1 MSKECVPVRYWSEY
15 LPTLKQKGVNEALSS
30 VFFRSAPLN
39 RWIRRKLSEGF
50 QSGESLAADPVFES
64 VFGWRESN
72 STYGGLVKRGLL
84 LEETL
89 RAVNRPNAPKIDP
102 KWKVYQHQLEAF
114 EALGDK
120 KHCNSVIVSSGTG
133 SGKTECFMLPLLN
146 DLAQE
151 VLPPGTK
158 PSRGVRALF
167 LYPLNA
173 LIESQQERLSNWTK
187 PFNGR
192 IKYCRY
198 NGNTPPN
205 PPSSPSSPEEV
216 RDRKTLRQVVP
227 QMLLSNPSMIERML
241 MRDEDRPI
249 LEETRKNHCFR
260 WVIIDEAHTY
270 IGTKAADLALLLRR
284 VMNAFGADPSQVHFV
299 ATSATVDAS
308 DEKAKQALKDFL
320 TDLSGSR
327 PEQIHLILGERKRPA
342 DITVPDD
349 NGLSI
354 AELLSVADQDYDH
367 KNTDYPE
374 LRKALLNNRQAMQIR
389 NYFIA
394 NQRARLSKLQEVFNV
409 SKPVEMLQWLDV
421 LTAVPDL
428 LPLRLHQ
435 FLNSTGLLYACPD
448 SNCSCKD
455 PEFSDKEW
463 LFGNVYFEGRT
474 HCDCGAPLFPI
485 AACSHCN
492 SITLKAEL
500 DLNTNQIVPPNSTR
514 EDEQLWR
521 FIEETGQNDASE
533 IVNPIKS
540 ATESSDSQTD
550 KEVSDT
556 SQDALSENSDEFAD
570 KPLSV
575 KATSLSSTIAVHIS
589 NTENASMQLDVEWK
603 QDDEILA
610 CSVGIITAQ
619 KNNDKDKTTIRCA
632 ACDSDLLPSKYYLR
646 RVSTRYFQMLLPYL
660 VEHGLTDASNN
671 LYRPMGGRRLISFTD
686 SRQGTAKTSALIE
699 REGERSYVMSSLY
712 QQLLQRNQLNDEKQT
727 QFNEFKKIYEQTKAP
742 VILNAMEALRPKP
755 EIFWNDFINFLA
767 TSLANPENQTTHQL
781 VHSMWQRDSLGY
793 ELAKVTAEILLLRE
807 FHCRPVNG
815 RNLET
820 CGLVSL
826 HYTALDSIP
835 ESKIP
840 SLWKEKKFTLDD
852 WKNYLKHCID
862 FFVRPQHC
870 LPFPGQWH
878 VHGGNR
884 MVYKHI
890 IVRPDADSPKQPQIR
905 WPQIYPKY
913 QKRASRFLRYTA
925 GLLGYG
931 TDSERYTHDEI
942 EDTNRL
948 LRVAYETLTACG
960 QLMAIEGGYVLN
972 LEKVVLKLNKEA
984 WLFDNN
990 RLYDAVIGSE
1000 LCTLCP
1006 EDLNSTKAQK
1016 VEIPSVDITYDAWCT
1031 QPEASRE
1038 KVREQLRNNP
1048 AYEEAVMNGRWSA
1061 LATHTLENT
1070 GYFSAAEHTAQ
1081 LDKGTRSNFT
1091 EDFKKGFINVLN
1103 CSTTMEMGVDLSDIN
1118 TVVMNNVPP
1127 HPANYL
1133 QRAGRAGRRN
1143 ETRANTFTLC
1153 GSTPRDRH
1161 VFSHPDW
1168 ALTERQPQMQV
1179 ALTSAQLVQRHVNAQ
1194 LLSDFFDLGR
1204 VESRVK
1210 LTVESWLNG
1219 LGERYQAWLKKLT
1232 SEAVPTAIVDKLK
1245 NITRRSILSQRPT
1258 QLLIQHSLDKIVEI
1272 TRYWQSRR
1280 KLYNLRL
1287 ADLEGHDE
1295 RASNAVNYQLLAFI
1309 SRPLYD
1315 GLTQELYLPSTIYI
1329 TNVIQFNN
1337 LPEPTEDYL
1346 FQEACD
1352 IQKARKEVSF
1362 IDLPSREAA
1371 VGIYEYAPGATVV
1384 IDNEVFE
1391 SAGIERTWIT
1401 PEQGNKVQVDE
1412 MRRYCECDCGE
1423 VSLLG
1428 TEADAICSNCGRP
1441 IAKPE
1446 PAIIPQKFCVERFNT
1461 PHNDISKL
1469 VSFPRQDDKIHLE
1482 EDWICIGRGKNAV
1495 SVRTSTEGSVISH
1508 NKGRGK
1514 GFNVCL
1520 ACGWARPADPDNDD
1534 DVRHYPVRSVNP
1546 IFTIDDGH
1554 CVGGTADSYLMKR
1567 KMLLASEFKT
1577 DCLQVKFPLPRRFS
1591 ETYDRARSAGLG
1603 LCIVLRRA
1611 IAHHYGVEED
1621 ELGFT
1626 YLPLRRHLIVS
1637 VYDKKM
1643 SGYTSGLGD
1652 SIVGI
1657 LQEARSY
1664 LDCPNQCRASC
1675 PACLQ
1680 TFDSRSK
1687 EKELDRHDALD
1698 VFSEDI
1704 LASLTVDSDHH
1715 NFAGTDSEYLAYG
1728 MRTYIEGE
1736 LKQEK
1741 AKRVVLRLS
1750 HPADDFDLR
1759 SSDLS
1764 AYVSALCSQN
1774 LGSMVTLQA
1783 VDFDW
1788 DQLPEDCFPS
1798 LKYWETCGV
1807 CFSKETV
1814 AVKTA
1819 HLTAI
1824 LTMSDG
1830 TFRGIA
1836 LDCEHSDELRSH
1848 WQFESANPK
1857 AAPTQAYIG
1866 RVSGIPAA
1874 LPCKAPSIK
1883 VAVAQEVTNAAH
1895 ILPALD
1901 FNLMTF
1907 RNFGERLLQA
1917 AARAHGEASFED
1929 LLDNQVKNP
1938 TLTGVTFTDR
1948 YLVRAM
1954 DPVLV
1959 LSIFRVLRN
1968 IAGTEST
1975 DFVIKT
1981 RSSNQSGNDPYKIR
1995 NYWRDDVSKEDTLSV
2010 IAAQVK
2016 QGKCGWLPASFHFY
2030 IEDELPHERRLTL
2043 TFGSGEKYVLQLD
2056 RGVGFVN
2063 ANGVIP
2069 PTVRS
2074 NDTKPYEV
2082 NLAQYLLRLTT
2093 STKAREE
2100 ELVFCSE
2107 QTSIFSWFD
2116 K

>member
-1 MSKECVPVRYWSEY
+1 MSKERVPVRYWSEY

-50 QSGESLAADPVFES
+50 QSGESLAADPVFEA
-64 VFGWRESN
+64 VFGWKESS

-89 RAVNRPNAPKIDP
+89 NAVNRPNSPKIDP

-120 KHCNSVIVSSGTG
+120 KNCNSVIVSSGTG

-151 VLPPGTK
+151 VPLGAK

-198 NGNTPPN
+198 NGNTPEF
-205 PPSSPSSPEEV
+205 PPTAPGSPEEV

-241 MRDEDRPI
+241 MRDEDQSI

-342 DITVPDD
+342 DITVADD

-354 AELLSVADQDYDH
+354 TDLLKIADQDYNN
-367 KNTDYPE
+367 KATDYPE
-374 LRKALLNNRQAMQIR
+374 LKQALLSNRQAMQLR
-389 NYFIA
+389 SYFIA
-394 NQRARLSKLQEVFNV
+394 NQQARLSKLQEVFNV
-409 SKPVEMLQWLDV
+409 SNPVEMLQWLDV

-435 FLNSTGLLYACPD
+435 FLNSTGLLYACPN
-448 SNCSCKD
+448 STCSCKD

-474 HCDCGAPLFPI
+474 HCACGAPLFPI

-533 IVNPIKS
+533 IINPIKS
-540 ATESSDSQTD
+540 TAESSESQTEN
-550 KEVSDT
+550 EVSDT
-556 SQDALSENSDEFAD
+556 ARDPLSENSDESSD
-570 KPLSV
+570 EPLS
-575 KATSLSSTIAVHIS
+575 AETTSLGSTIAVHIS
-589 NTENASMQLDVEWK
+589 NTKNATMQLDVEWK
-603 QDDEILA
+603 KDDENLA
-610 CSVGIITAQ
+610 CSVGIIPQDT
-619 KNNDKDKTTIRCA
+619 NDKGEITIRCA
-632 ACDSDLLPSKYYLR
+632 ACDSNLLPSKYYLR

-660 VEHGLTDASNN
+660 VEHGLTDVSHSI
-671 LYRPMGGRRLISFTD
+671 YRPMNGRRLISFTD
-686 SRQGTAKTSALIE
+686 SRQGTAKTAALIE
-699 REGERSYVMSSLY
+699 REGERSYVMSFMY
-712 QQLLQRNQLNDEKQT
+712 QQLLKGNQTTADKQE
-727 QFNEFKKIYEQTKAP
+727 QLRQLEQLYKQNELPALK
-742 VILNAMEALRPKP
+742 NAIESLRPKT
-755 EIFWNDFINFLA
+755 EIHWTELIDALKK
-767 TSLANPENQTTHQL
+767 SLSETQKSTMHQL
-781 VHSMWQRDSLGY
+781 VHSMWKTNDLGPEY
-793 ELAKVTAEILLLRE
+793 AKETAEILVLRE
-807 FHCRPVNG
+807 FHSRPVNG
-815 RNLET
+815 RNVET

-835 ESKIP
+835 ESKVP
-840 SLWKEKKFTLDD
+840 LLWKEKKYTLDD

-870 LPFPGQWH
+870 LPFPGEWH

-890 IVRPDADSPKQPQIR
+890 IVRPDADSHNPPQIR
-905 WPQIYPKY
+905 WPQIYPKK

-931 TDSERYTHDEI
+931 TDGERYTHDEI
-942 EDTNRL
+942 EDTNQL
-948 LRVAYETLTACG
+948 LRNAYETLTACG
-960 QLMAIEGGYVLN
+960 QLMAIEGGHVLN
-972 LEKVVLKLNKEA
+972 LEKVTLKLNKEA

-990 RLYDAVIGSE
+990 RLYDAIVGSE
-1000 LCTLCP
+1000 SRTLCP

-1016 VEIPSVDITYDAWCT
+1016 VEIPWVDITYDAWCT
-1031 QPEASRE
+1031 EREASRE

-1081 LDKGTRSNFT
+1081 LDKDTRSNFT

-1219 LGERYQAWLKKLT
+1219 LGERYQSWLKKLT
-1232 SEAVPTAIVDKLK
+1232 AEAVPTAIVDKLE
-1245 NITRRSILSQRPT
+1245 NITRRSILSQHPT
-1258 QLLIQHSLDKIVEI
+1258 QQLIQNSLNKIVEI

-1287 ADLEGHDE
+1287 ADLKDHDE
-1295 RASNAVNYQLLAFI
+1295 RATNAVNYQLLAFT
-1309 SRPLYD
+1309 SRPIYD
-1315 GLTQELYLPSTIYI
+1315 GLTQDLYLPSTIYI

-1337 LPEPTEDYL
+1337 LSEYKEDIL
-1346 FQEACD
+1346 FQKSNS
-1352 IQKARKEVSF
+1352 QRKKVSF
-1362 IDLPSREAA
+1362 RDLPSRDAA
-1371 VGIYEYAPGATVV
+1371 VGIYEYAPGSSVV

-1401 PEQGNKVQVDE
+1401 PEKGGKVQIDE
-1412 MRRYCECDCGE
+1412 MRRYCACNVCGE

-1428 TEADAICSNCGRP
+1428 TEAAAICTNCGNP
-1441 IAKPE
+1441 IDNPI
-1446 PAIIPQKFCVERFNT
+1446 PAIIPQKFCVSRVNI
-1461 PHNDISKL
+1461 PHNDISRL
-1469 VSFPRQDDKIHLE
+1469 VSFPRQEDKIHLDE
-1482 EDWICIGRGKNAV
+1482 NWAYIGREENTI
-1495 SVRTSTEGSVISH
+1495 SLRSSTEASVISY
-1508 NKGRGK
+1508 NPGRDNQ

-1520 ACGWARPADPDNDD
+1520 ACGWARPAESDDD
-1534 DVRHYPVRSVNP
+1534 DVQHFPVRSVNP
-1546 IFTIDDGH
+1546 IFTTDMGH
-1554 CVGGTADSYLMKR
+1554 CVGGTADSYLLKR
-1567 KMLLASEFKT
+1567 NIFLASEFKT
-1577 DCLQVKFPLPRRFS
+1577 DCLQVKFPLPKKFS
-1591 ETYDRARSAGLG
+1591 ITRARSAGLG
-1603 LCIVLRRA
+1603 LSIVLRRA
-1611 IAHHYGVEED
+1611 VAHHYGIEED
-1621 ELGFT
+1621 ELGFA
-1626 YLPLRRHLIVS
+1626 YQVLLGQLIVS

-1643 SGYTSGLGD
+1643 SGYTSGL
-1652 SIVGI
+1652 SNSVIGI
-1657 LQEARSY
+1657 LMEARSY
-1664 LDCPNQCRASC
+1664 LNCPNQCTASC

-1687 EKELDRHDALD
+1687 ERELDRHDALA
-1698 VFSEDI
+1698 VFSEGV
-1704 LASLTVDSDHH
+1704 LASLTVDSNHH
-1715 NFAGTDSEYLAYG
+1715 DFAGDDSEYLAYG
-1728 MRTYIEGE
+1728 MRTHIEDE
-1736 LKQEK
+1736 LNQEK
-1741 AKRVVLRLS
+1741 AKQVVLRLWR
-1750 HPADDFDLR
+1750 PADDFDLR

-1764 AYVSALCSQN
+1764 AYVSELCSQN
-1774 LGSMVTLQA
+1774 LGSMITLQA

-1788 DQLPEDCFPS
+1788 EQLPEDCFPS
-1798 LKYWETCGV
+1798 LKYWETYGV
-1807 CFSKETV
+1807 HFSKEIS
-1814 AVKTA
+1814 KLPEKMA
-1819 HLTAI
+1819 HLAAI
-1824 LTMSDG
+1824 LTLSDG

-1848 WQFESANPK
+1848 WLFESANPD

-1866 RVSGIPAA
+1866 RVGDIPATK
-1874 LPCKAPSIK
+1874 PCKAPSIK
-1883 VAVAQEVTNAAH
+1883 AAVDQKATNAAH
-1895 ILPALD
+1895 ILPGLD

-1907 RNFGERLLQA
+1907 RSFGERLLQA
-1917 AARAHGEASFED
+1917 AARAHGETSFEN
-1929 LLDNQVKNP
+1929 LLDNQVKEP

-1959 LSIFRVLRN
+1959 LSIFRALRN

-1981 RSSNQSGNDPYKIR
+1981 RSSTQSSNDPYKVR

-2010 IAAQVK
+2010 MAVQLR
-2016 QGKCGWLPASFHFY
+2016 QGKCGWEPTSFHFY

-2043 TFGSGEKYVLQLD
+2043 TFCSGEKYVLQLD

-2063 ANGVIP
+2063 SNGAIP
-2069 PTVRS
+2069 FSVRS
-2074 NDTKPYEV
+2074 NGTNPYEV
-2082 NLAQYLLRLTT
+2082 NLAHYLLRLTT
-2093 STKAREE
+2093 STKTREE
-2100 ELVFCSE
+2100 EQVFCSE

>member
-1 MSKECVPVRYWSEY
+1 MSKERVPVRYWSEY

-64 VFGWRESN
+64 VFGWKESS

-89 RAVNRPNAPKIDP
+89 QAVNRPNAPKIDP

-120 KHCNSVIVSSGTG
+120 KHCNSIIVSSGTG

-151 VLPPGTK
+151 IPPGAK
-158 PSRGVRALF
+158 PSRGIRALF

-198 NGNTPPN
+198 NGNTPEV
-205 PPSSPSSPEEV
+205 PPSSPGSPEEV
-216 RDRKTLRQVVP
+216 RDRKTLRKIVP

-249 LEETRKNHCFR
+249 LETTRKNRCFR

-284 VMNAFGADPSQVHFV
+284 VMNAFGADPTQVHFV

-342 DITVPDD
+342 DIAVADD

-354 AELLSVADQDYDH
+354 AELLSIADQDYNN
-367 KNTDYPE
+367 KNNDYPE
-374 LRKALLNNRQAMQIR
+374 LKKALLNNRQAMQIR
-389 NYFIA
+389 SYFIA

-409 SKPVEMLQWLDV
+409 SNPVEMLQWLDV

-455 PEFSDKEW
+455 LEFSDKEW
-463 LFGNVYFEGRT
+463 LFGNVYFEGHT

-492 SITLKAEL
+492 SVTLKAEL
-500 DLNTNQIVPPNSTR
+500 DLDTSQIFPPNSTR
-514 EDEQLWR
+514 EDERLWR

-533 IVNPIKS
+533 IINPIKS
-540 ATESSDSQTD
+540 TAEASDSQTD
-550 KEVSDT
+550 NEVSDT
-556 SQDALSENSDEFAD
+556 SRDTASEISDESSDEPVEA
-570 KPLSV
+570 LNS
-575 KATSLSSTIAVHIS
+575 SSTISVHIS
-589 NTENASMQLDVEWK
+589 NTTNAPMSMSVEWEK
-603 QDDEILA
+603 DGENHT
-610 CSVGIITAQ
+610 CSVGIIPQET
-619 KNNDKDKTTIRCA
+619 NDKGETTIRCA

-660 VEHGLTDASNN
+660 VEHGLTDADNSIF
-671 LYRPMGGRRLISFTD
+671 RPMDGRRLISFTD

-699 REGERSYVMSSLY
+699 REGERSYVMSFLY
-712 QQLLQRNQLNDEKQT
+712 QQLLKGNQTSTEKIA
-727 QFNEFKKIYEQTKAP
+727 QFNELKRIYEQTKAS

-755 EIFWNDFINFLA
+755 EVSWTELIDALKK
-767 TSLANPENQTTHQL
+767 SLSETQKSTMHQL
-781 VHSMWQRDSLGY
+781 VHSMWKTNDLGPDY
-793 ELAKVTAEILLLRE
+793 ARETAEILVLRE
-807 FHCRPVNG
+807 FHSRPVNG
-815 RNLET
+815 RNVET

-835 ESKIP
+835 ESKVP
-840 SLWKEKKFTLDD
+840 PLWKEKKFTLDD

-870 LPFPGQWH
+870 LPFPGEWH

-931 TDSERYTHDEI
+931 TDGERYTHDEI
-942 EDTNRL
+942 EDTNQL
-948 LRVAYETLTACG
+948 LRAAYETLTTCG
-960 QLMAIEGGYVLN
+960 QLMAIEGGHVLN
-972 LEKVVLKLNKEA
+972 LEKVAFKLNKEA

-990 RLYDAVIGSE
+990 RLYDAVVGKESR
-1000 LCTLCP
+1000 TLCP
-1006 EDLNSTKAQK
+1006 EDLNSSKAQK
-1016 VEIPSVDITYDAWCT
+1016 VEIPWVDISYDAWCT
-1031 QPEASRE
+1031 QREASRE

-1081 LDKGTRSNFT
+1081 LDKDTRTNFT

-1161 VFSHPDW
+1161 VFNHPDW

-1194 LLSDFFDLGR
+1194 LLSDFFDIGR

-1210 LTVESWLNG
+1210 LTVASWLDG
-1219 LGERYQAWLKKLT
+1219 LGERYQSWLKKLT
-1232 SEAVPTAIVDKLK
+1232 SDAVPTTIADKLE
-1245 NITRRSILSQRPT
+1245 NITRRSTLSQRPT
-1258 QLLIQHSLDKIVEI
+1258 QQLIQNSLDKITEI
-1272 TRYWQSRR
+1272 TRFWQSRR

-1287 ADLEGHDE
+1287 AELKDRDQ
-1295 RASNAVNYQLLAFI
+1295 RAANAVNYQLLAFT
-1309 SRPLYD
+1309 SRPIYD
-1315 GLTQELYLPSTIYI
+1315 GLTQDLYLPSTIYI
-1329 TNVIQFNN
+1329 TNVVQFNN
-1337 LPEPTEDYL
+1337 LSEFIEDIL
-1346 FQEACD
+1346 FQKSAP
-1352 IQKARKEVSF
+1352 QRKKVTF
-1362 IDLPSREAA
+1362 RDLPSRDAA
-1371 VGIYEYAPGATVV
+1371 VGIYEYAPGSSVV

-1401 PEQGNKVQVDE
+1401 PEKGSKVQIDE
-1412 MRRYCECDCGE
+1412 MRRYCDCNICGE

-1428 TEADAICSNCGRP
+1428 TEAVAICSNCGNP
-1441 IAKPE
+1441 INNPI
-1446 PAIIPQKFCVERFNT
+1446 PAIIPQKFCVSRNNT
-1461 PHNDISKL
+1461 PHNDISRL
-1469 VSFPRQDDKIHLE
+1469 VSFPRQEDKIHLDA
-1482 EDWICIGRGKNAV
+1482 DWGFIGREKNAV
-1495 SVRTSTEGSVISH
+1495 AIRSSTEASVISH
-1508 NKGRGK
+1508 NPGRDNH

-1520 ACGWARPADPDNDD
+1520 ACGWARPAESDED
-1534 DVRHYPVRSVNP
+1534 DVQHYPVRSINP
-1546 IFTIDDGH
+1546 IFTTDDGH
-1554 CVGGTADSYLMKR
+1554 CIGGTADSYLLKR
-1567 KMLLASEFKT
+1567 NIFLASEFKT
-1577 DCLQVKFPLPRRFS
+1577 DCLQVQFPVSKKFSDTRS
-1591 ETYDRARSAGLG
+1591 RSAGLG
-1603 LCIVLRRA
+1603 LAIVLRRA
-1611 IAHHYGVEED
+1611 VAHHYGIEED
-1621 ELGFT
+1621 ELGFA
-1626 YLPLRRHLIVS
+1626 YQSLFGRLIVS

-1643 SGYTSGLGD
+1643 SGYTSGLGN
-1652 SIVGI
+1652 SVVSV
-1657 LQEARSY
+1657 LMEARSY
-1664 LDCPNQCRASC
+1664 LNCPNQCTASC

-1687 EKELDRHDALD
+1687 ERELDRHDALT
-1698 VFSEDI
+1698 VFSESV
-1704 LASLTVDSDHH
+1704 LASLTVDSDHR
-1715 NFAGTDSEYLAYG
+1715 NFAGDDSEYLAYG
-1728 MRTYIEGE
+1728 MRTHIEDE
-1736 LKQEK
+1736 LNQEK
-1741 AKRVVLRLS
+1741 AKQVVLRLS
-1750 HPADDFDLR
+1750 RPADDFDLY
-1759 SSDLS
+1759 SCDLS
-1764 AYVSALCSQN
+1764 AYVSELCSQN
-1774 LGSMVTLQA
+1774 LGSLVTLQA

-1788 DQLPEDCFPS
+1788 DQLPEDCFSS
-1798 LKYWETCGV
+1798 LKYWENCGV
-1807 CFSKETV
+1807 HFSKETGRV
-1814 AVKTA
+1814 PEKAAYLSAVLA
-1819 HLTAI
+1819 L
-1824 LTMSDG
+1824 SDG

-1836 LDCEHSDELRSH
+1836 LDCEHSEDLRAH
-1848 WQFESANPK
+1848 WQFESANPD

-1866 RVSGIPAA
+1866 RVGGIPSAD
-1874 LPCKAPSIK
+1874 PCEAPSIK
-1883 VAVAQEVTNAAH
+1883 TTVVQKVTNAAH

-1929 LLDNQVKNP
+1929 LLDNQVKKA
-1938 TLTGVTFTDR
+1938 TLTSVTFTDR

-2016 QGKCGWLPASFHFY
+2016 QGKCGWLPASLHFY

-2069 PTVRS
+2069 SIVRS
-2074 NDTKPYEV
+2074 NRTKPYEV

-2093 STKAREE
+2093 STKARDEE
-2100 ELVFCSE
+2100 QVFCSE
-2107 QTSIFSWFD
+2107 QTSIFSWFE